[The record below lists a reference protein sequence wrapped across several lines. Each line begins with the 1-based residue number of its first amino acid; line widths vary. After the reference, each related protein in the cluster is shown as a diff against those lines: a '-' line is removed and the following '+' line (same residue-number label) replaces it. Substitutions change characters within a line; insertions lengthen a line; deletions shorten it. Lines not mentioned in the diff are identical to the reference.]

1 MNLVTQNSNGL
12 VWFQTNDEIIIENG
26 NYYAGGINTG
36 IFAEGNSIVLNAN
49 PCTFQAFFAQTYTYV
64 DGVWAIGNQE
74 FYDAA
79 YEGLSRQAGDQIK
92 VKRDELLYASDW
104 TQIPNNP
111 LTTQAQEAWA
121 TYRQELRDVTA
132 QSGYPFNVTFPI
144 APKLPSAA
152 QPESSGL
159 QQL

>member
-1 MNLVTQNSNGL
+1 MNLITQNSNNL
-12 VWFQTNDEIIIENG
+12 VWYQTDGEITQVNG
-26 NYYAGGINTG
+26 NYSDDGVNTG
-36 IFAEGNSIVLNAN
+36 IPVEGNSVVLDAN
-49 PCTFQAFFAQTYTYV
+49 PCIFQAFFAQTYTYV

-79 YEGLSRQAGDQIK
+79 YGQLVVETGKPIK

-121 TYRQELRDVTA
+121 VYRQALRDITA
-132 QSGYPFNVTFPI
+132 QSGYPFNVTFPTI
-144 APKLPSAA
+144 PKLPSAV

-159 QQL
+159 QQI

>member
-12 VWFQTNDEIIIENG
+12 VWYQTDGEITQANG
-26 NYYAGGINTG
+26 NYADNGINTG
-36 IFAEGNSIVLNAN
+36 IPVEGNSVVLNAN

-64 DGVWAIGNQE
+64 AGVWAIGNQE
-74 FYDAA
+74 FYDAD

-121 TYRQELRDVTA
+121 TYRQALRNITL
-132 QSGYPFNVTFPI
+132 QSGYPFNVTFPT
-144 APKLPSAA
+144 APKLPSAV
-152 QPESSGL
+152 QPVSEGL
-159 QQL
+159 QQI